1 MNADG
6 NLVNWW
12 TNSSEAQFEQKA
24 QCLIDQYNAYVIGDT
39 HVSEMSSLLYC
50 SDCAPLFNVRCHFS

>member
-12 TNSSEAQFEQKA
+12 TNASEAQFELKA

-39 HVSEMSSLLYC
+39 HVSELGSLLYY
-50 SDCAPLFNVRCHFS
+50 V